1 MEENIRN
8 LKFIIEDI
16 QNGLNGALRVFNRYF
31 YIANDII
38 GKYELFNKDLKNY
51 RILKSLRNLKFSN
64 ERMNKDLKKIID
76 EEDELKKINSIIKIH
91 LDKEENYKKNNLG
104 EKSYLSRDNDDDWLE
119 EIIKIENNKIH
130 GQYRKNDKTPMPKK

>member
-1 MEENIRN
+1 M
-8 LKFIIEDI
+8 
-16 QNGLNGALRVFNRYF
+16 RVFNRYL

-76 EEDELKKINSIIKIH
+76 EEDMLKNINSIIKIS
-91 LDKEENYKKNNLG
+91 LDRTENYKKNNLG
-104 EKSYLSRDNDDDWLE
+104 EKSYLSLDNDDDWLE
-119 EIIKIENNKIH
+119 EIIKTENNEIH
-130 GQYRKNDKTPMPKK
+130 G